1 MWYLPRLPSFRGN
14 TVAETVADDQIAYLF
29 NVRVARESLIE
40 RVPSYKR
47 SLSNFLDY
55 NIHIPYCITLA

>member
-47 SLSNFLDY
+47 SLSNFLDC